1 LFHNRQAAK
10 YHRGDLAVIA
20 TVRPKLGM
28 IEDSQGVLA
37 GRRWNRTDKIP
48 YGTRW
53 ATLPASCL
61 PNIAMG
67 EGA

>member
-37 GRRWNRTDKIP
+37 GRRWN
-48 YGTRW
+48 
-53 ATLPASCL
+53 
-61 PNIAMG
+61 
-67 EGA
+67 